1 MAQRGNLLRPLIRFA
16 PNFSGSG
23 QTAFGP
29 GAASQLSAPL
39 QSLSNVEWSVKSG
52 HAKSI
57 TFKRDGG
64 QTRVSSLARSAAE
77 TYTQRRLFEAL

>member
-29 GAASQLSAPL
+29 FSDFQIVIEWATAFRNASSPL
-39 QSLSNVEWSVKSG
+39 LCLQ
-52 HAKSI
+52 
-57 TFKRDGG
+57 
-64 QTRVSSLARSAAE
+64 
-77 TYTQRRLFEAL
+77 

>member
-1 MAQRGNLLRPLIRFA
+1 MRLSKQVGGSFA
-16 PNFSGSG
+16 P
-23 QTAFGP
+23 Q
-29 GAASQLSAPL
+29 L